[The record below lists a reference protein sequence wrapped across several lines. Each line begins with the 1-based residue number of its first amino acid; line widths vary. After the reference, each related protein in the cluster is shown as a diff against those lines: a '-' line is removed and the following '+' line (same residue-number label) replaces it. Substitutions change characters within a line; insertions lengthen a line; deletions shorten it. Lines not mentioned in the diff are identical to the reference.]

1 MSLTVN
7 GMTVEQIIEG
17 LQIRKGRDV
26 ARATGVSH
34 VTISR
39 IKRGRVPTTP
49 KYGTLEKLS
58 RYMIDNPEE
67 VEILRAK
74 LAKGNGNAEKE
85 V

>member
-1 MSLTVN
+1 MSLIVN

-17 LQIRKGRDV
+17 LKIRPGNTV
-26 ARATGVSH
+26 ARATGVGF

-39 IKRGRVPTTP
+39 IKNGRISGIPR
-49 KYGTLEKLS
+49 YDTLEKLS

-67 VEILRAK
+67 VEILRAR
-74 LAKGNGNAEKE
+74 LAEQGEA